1 MNTIVNPN
9 YMLIIPVVCKDIW
22 NIVLLFFFLNTCTDI
37 QTQLYAMNIHWFF
50 FRVELV
56 HNIKNDLLVSPG
68 EPTSDS
74 RSQWRGQTTAVL
86 SEARGVCTGN
96 GQGRCDTAIDCMDTG
111 DKIPSAGTQYIFFLG
126 QVNLMGIK
134 FRFRNFLHVP
144 VHYSFWIAH
153 LTWIFKIW
161 YTS

>member
-1 MNTIVNPN
+1 
-9 YMLIIPVVCKDIW
+9 
-22 NIVLLFFFLNTCTDI
+22 
-37 QTQLYAMNIHWFF
+37 MNIHWFF

-86 SEARGVCTGN
+86 SEAHGVCTGN

-111 DKIPSAGTQYIFFLG
+111 DKIPSAGTQYIF
-126 QVNLMGIK
+126 
-134 FRFRNFLHVP
+134 
-144 VHYSFWIAH
+144 YSRAG
-153 LTWIFKIW
+153 
-161 YTS
+161 